1 MKKRIKFS
9 QVFLKNQSYLK
20 KIASA
25 LDISENDIIVEIGGG
40 RGELTQFLTKAKKLF
55 VYEIDKK
62 LVNILKEKFKS
73 FENVFI
79 INQDFL
85 KADLSEYKESYKLV
99 GNIPYEI
106 TGKIFRKVLNEK
118 NKPKLLVFTLQKE
131 VGEKIIG
138 KGKISF
144 WNIWIKTWG
153 AVKNLGI
160 IKKENFYPIPKVDS
174 MIIKIEFYEKPL
186 VKDPEKFVK
195 FLKILFNSPNKKLKH
210 KIKNLPEN
218 YKEKRIFEL
227 NFEEIKKLYE
237 NLFDFYS

>member
-1 MKKRIKFS
+1 MKKWVRFS
-9 QVFLKNQSYLK
+9 QVFLKNQKYLK

-25 LDISENDIIVEIGGG
+25 LDINENDLIVEIGGG
-40 RGELTQFLTKAKKLF
+40 RGELTKFLTKAKKLI
-55 VYEIDKK
+55 VYEIDKNLAK
-62 LVNILKEKFKS
+62 ILKEKFKN
-73 FENVFI
+73 FKNVLI
-79 INQDFL
+79 MNQDFL
-85 KADLSEYKESYKLV
+85 KADLSKYQNSYKLI

-138 KGKISF
+138 KEKTSF
-144 WNIWIKTWG
+144 WHIWIKTWG
-153 AVKNLGI
+153 TVKNLGA
-160 IKKENFYPIPKVDS
+160 IKKENFFPIPKVDS
-174 MIIKIEFYEKPL
+174 MIIKIEFYEKPI

-218 YKEKRIFEL
+218 FKEKRVYQL
-227 NFEEIKKLYE
+227 SSEEIKEIYE
-237 NLFDFYS
+237 KIYSEI